1 MTMDPIRNLIAGTD
15 PLHSNPSGIPDGEA
29 ALRRM
34 LSEPAAFSD
43 SAPSGVVSLE
53 DARRRRRAKAAGLL
67 TIAAAA
73 VAVGVLVAGNLGSL
87 TSAPQPAS
95 TVAAT
100 ESTAPTPTP
109 TASGTPTPTGS
120 VPAVLTTN
128 GVECTVANIDQMRN
142 DRKQLREPIPAGD
155 QKYYSV
161 LGCAEGWLAYAISD
175 DGVSNLQLDGGNAW
189 YLIAKLQD
197 GRFFTDFTQV
207 WSSVFTWKFHALNND
222 VSQNGQQVT
231 PQEAMDKEFADK
243 GIPVELR
250 QRLVG
255 DGPAPADTGGATF
268 QQASQGHIIS
278 FQHPAAFKVQP
289 ETAGQVDGPL
299 TLRVA
304 DGFDTRIAS
313 LTFGG
318 PAAVDFDISCGPQGG
333 FEILES
339 VPVQG
344 LADPSARMVYG
355 VFRGEPLHGALLIAH
370 VEGAGEQA
378 CTLTPLRVGGLTLN
392 FDTGLAQPSDA
403 GAIDLRF
410 DNTEVARGWTAT
422 PEYNQIATV
431 LGTLQVTSQ
440 QG

>member
-1 MTMDPIRNLIAGTD
+1 MDPIKNLIEGTD
-15 PLHSNPSGIPDGEA
+15 PLHADSAVIPDGET

-34 LSEPAAFSD
+34 LFEPAAFSD
-43 SAPSGVVSLE
+43 DATVGIASLD
-53 DARRRRRAKAAGLL
+53 DARRRRRAKVAGLV

-73 VAVGVLVAGNLGSL
+73 VAAGVLVAGNLGAL
-87 TSAPQPAS
+87 TSAPEPAS
-95 TVAAT
+95 TVGAT
-100 ESTAPTPTP
+100 ESATPTP
-109 TASGTPTPTGS
+109 SATASAAATPTGS
-120 VPAVLTTN
+120 APAVLSTN
-128 GVECTVANIDQMRN
+128 GVACTVANIDQMRN
-142 DRKQLREPIPAGD
+142 DRQQVRGPIPASE

-161 LGCAEGWLAYAISD
+161 LGCAEGWLAYAVSD

-255 DGPAPADTGGATF
+255 DGPTPADTGGASF
-268 QQASQGHIIS
+268 QQASQGHIVT
-278 FQHPAAFKVQP
+278 FQHPGAFKVQSG
-289 ETAGQVDGPL
+289 TAGQVDGPL
-299 TLRVA
+299 TLQVA

-313 LTFGG
+313 LAFGG

-339 VPVQG
+339 VPVPG
-344 LADPSARMVYG
+344 LTDPSARLVYG
-355 VFRGEPLHGALLIAH
+355 VFTGEPLRGALLVAH
-370 VEGAGEQA
+370 VADAGEQTCA
-378 CTLTPLRVGGLTLN
+378 LTPFRVDGLTLN

-410 DNTEVARGWTAT
+410 DNTEVARGWTAS

-431 LGTLQVTSQ
+431 LGTLQVTPQ
-440 QG
+440 HG

>member
-1 MTMDPIRNLIAGTD
+1 MTMDPIKNLIAGTD
-15 PLHSNPSGIPDGEA
+15 PLQSNPSGIPDGEA

-53 DARRRRRAKAAGLL
+53 DARRRRRAKVAGLL

-87 TSAPQPAS
+87 SSASQPAS
-95 TVAAT
+95 TVTAT
-100 ESTAPTPTP
+100 ESTAPTPSA
-109 TASGTPTPTGS
+109 TASAAATPTGS
-120 VPAVLTTN
+120 VPAVLSTN
-128 GVECTVANIDQMRN
+128 GVACTVANIDQMRN
-142 DRKQLREPIPAGD
+142 DQKQVRGPIPASE

-161 LGCAEGWLAYAISD
+161 LGCAEGWLAYAVSD

-197 GRFFTDFTQV
+197 GRFLTDFTQV

-255 DGPAPADTGGATF
+255 DGPTPADTGGATF
-268 QQASQGHIIS
+268 QQASQGHIVT
-278 FQHPAAFKVQP
+278 FQHPGPFKVQP
-289 ETAGQVDGPL
+289 GAAGQVDGPL
-299 TLRVA
+299 TLRVV

-313 LTFGG
+313 LAFGG
-318 PAAVDFDISCGPQGG
+318 PAAADFDISCGPQGG

-339 VPVQG
+339 APVPG

-355 VFRGEPLHGALLIAH
+355 VFTGEPLHGALLVAH
-370 VEGAGEQA
+370 VEGAGEQTCA
-378 CTLTPLRVGGLTLN
+378 LTPFRVDGLTLN
-392 FDTGLAQPSDA
+392 FDTGLAQPSEA

-410 DNTEVARGWTAT
+410 DNTEVARGWTAS

-431 LGTLQVTSQ
+431 LGTLQLTSQ
-440 QG
+440 HG